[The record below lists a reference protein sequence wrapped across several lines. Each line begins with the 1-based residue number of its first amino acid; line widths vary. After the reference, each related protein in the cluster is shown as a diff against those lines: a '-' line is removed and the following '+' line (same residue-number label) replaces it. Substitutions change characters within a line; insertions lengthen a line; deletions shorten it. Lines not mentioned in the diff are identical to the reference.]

1 MRNEHVE
8 ESVLDI
14 QREKQLESACR
25 AFILHEKKILLCKQ
39 KMRNFWTLPGGSVK
53 EGETLV
59 ECISREI
66 FEEIGVKLQIEQ
78 MLFIRE
84 LINSSRHRI
93 EFYFSTKRQDN
104 PQFYEEI
111 SPCNEIAETRFFTL
125 EELSFIKLKPV
136 CLPDL
141 ISETFNETSVFPRY
155 LGNVN

>member
-1 MRNEHVE
+1 MKNEHAE
-8 ESVLDI
+8 ESFLDI
-14 QREKQLESACR
+14 QREKQLENACR
-25 AFILHEKKILLCKQ
+25 AFILHERKILLCKQ

-66 FEEIGVKLQIEQ
+66 IEEIGIKLQIEQ

-104 PQFYEEI
+104 SQFYEEI
-111 SPCNEIAETRFFTL
+111 SPCNEIVEARFFTL
-125 EELSFIKLKPV
+125 EELRFIRLKPV

-141 ISETFNETSVFPRY
+141 IREAFNQTSVFPRY
-155 LGNVN
+155 LGNVK

>member
-1 MRNEHVE
+1 MKNEHAE
-8 ESVLDI
+8 ESFLDI
-14 QREKQLESACR
+14 QREKQLENACR
-25 AFILHEKKILLCKQ
+25 AFILHERKILLCKQ

-66 FEEIGVKLQIEQ
+66 IEEIGIKLQIEQ

-104 PQFYEEI
+104 SQFYEEI
-111 SPCNEIAETRFFTL
+111 SPCNEIVEARFFTL
-125 EELSFIKLKPV
+125 EELRFIRLKPV

-141 ISETFNETSVFPRY
+141 IREAFNQV
-155 LGNVN
+155 

>member
-1 MRNEHVE
+1 M
-8 ESVLDI
+8 DI
-14 QREKQLESACR
+14 QREKQLENACR
-25 AFILHEKKILLCKQ
+25 AFILHERKILLCKQ

-66 FEEIGVKLQIEQ
+66 IEEIGIKLQIEQ

-104 PQFYEEI
+104 SQFYEEI
-111 SPCNEIAETRFFTL
+111 SPCNEIVEARFFTL
-125 EELSFIKLKPV
+125 EELRFIRLKPV

-141 ISETFNETSVFPRY
+141 IREAFNQTSVFPRY
-155 LGNVN
+155 LGNVK

>member
-1 MRNEHVE
+1 MKNEHAE
-8 ESVLDI
+8 ESFLDI
-14 QREKQLESACR
+14 QREKQLENACR
-25 AFILHEKKILLCKQ
+25 AFILHERKILLCKQ

-66 FEEIGVKLQIEQ
+66 IEEIGIKLQIEQ

-104 PQFYEEI
+104 SQFYEEI
-111 SPCNEIAETRFFTL
+111 SPCNEIVEARFFTL
-125 EELSFIKLKPV
+125 EELRFIKLKPV

-141 ISETFNETSVFPRY
+141 IREIFNQTSVFPRY